1 MICQRC
7 ILRDR
12 LPVDCSPD
20 TVPSEIKICS
30 VSSVIVHLTIF
41 ALFHVLS
48 VYVEVNNHEK
58 DIDEDQDTQFESNVL
73 QDASAT
79 GRLTTEFQIIDIIG
93 KGGFGE
99 VLKV

>member
-20 TVPSEIKICS
+20 TVPSAIKICG

-58 DIDEDQDTQFESNVL
+58 DIDEDQDTQFESNIL

>member
-1 MICQRC
+1 M
-7 ILRDR
+7 
-12 LPVDCSPD
+12 
-20 TVPSEIKICS
+20 
-30 VSSVIVHLTIF
+30 
-41 ALFHVLS
+41 
-48 VYVEVNNHEK
+48 NNHEK
-58 DIDEDQDTQFESNVL
+58 DIDEDQDTQFESNIL

>member
-7 ILRDR
+7 ILCDS

-20 TVPSEIKICS
+20 TVPNEIKICG

-41 ALFHVLS
+41 VLFHVLS